1 MNGLN
6 DLLKQA
12 QKLQEKVQ
20 DAQQE
25 MARSEVHGES
35 GGGLVRVVMTGRHDV
50 RRIHIEPSLM
60 SEDREVLED
69 LVAAAVN
76 DAVRR
81 VEELQRAS
89 LSGATGGITLP
100 DGFKLPF

>member
-25 MARSEVHGES
+25 MARSEVQGES
-35 GGGLVRVVMTGRHDV
+35 GGGLVRVVMSGRHDV

-60 SEDREVLED
+60 SEEREVLED

-89 LSGATGGITLP
+89 LSGATGGISLP
-100 DGFKLPF
+100 EGFKLPF

>member
-25 MARSEVHGES
+25 MARSEVQGES

-69 LVAAAVN
+69 LLAAAVN

>member
-89 LSGATGGITLP
+89 LSGATGGISLP
-100 DGFKLPF
+100 EGFKLPF

>member
-25 MARSEVHGES
+25 MARNEVHGES

-89 LSGATGGITLP
+89 LSGATGGISLP
-100 DGFKLPF
+100 EGFKLPF

>member
-25 MARSEVHGES
+25 MARSEVQGES
-35 GGGLVRVVMTGRHDV
+35 GGGLVRVVMSGRHDV

-89 LSGATGGITLP
+89 LSGATGGISLP
-100 DGFKLPF
+100 EGFKLPF

>member
-25 MARSEVHGES
+25 MARSEVHG
-35 GGGLVRVVMTGRHDV
+35 
-50 RRIHIEPSLM
+50 
-60 SEDREVLED
+60 
-69 LVAAAVN
+69 
-76 DAVRR
+76 
-81 VEELQRAS
+81 
-89 LSGATGGITLP
+89 
-100 DGFKLPF
+100 

>member
-1 MNGLN
+1 MKGLD

-25 MARSEVHGES
+25 MARSEVQGEA

-69 LVAAAVN
+69 LIAAAVN

-81 VEELQRAS
+81 VEELQRAME
-89 LSGATGGITLP
+89 SGRAFRGR
-100 DGFKLPF
+100 

>member
-1 MNGLN
+1 MKGLD

-25 MARSEVHGES
+25 MARSEVQGES
-35 GGGLVRVVMTGRHDV
+35 GGGLVRVVMSGRHDV

-89 LSGATGGITLP
+89 LSGATGGISLP
-100 DGFKLPF
+100 EGFKLPF

>member
-81 VEELQRAS
+81 VEELQRAR

-100 DGFKLPF
+100 GGFKLPF